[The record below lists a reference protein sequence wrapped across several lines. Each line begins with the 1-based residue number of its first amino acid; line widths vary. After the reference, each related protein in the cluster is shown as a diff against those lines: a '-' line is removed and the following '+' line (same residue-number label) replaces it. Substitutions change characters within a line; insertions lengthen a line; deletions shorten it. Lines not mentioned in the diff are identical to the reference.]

1 MRRSIVLAPAALRPL
16 SAGLLRLALPV
27 LLLGLVVLLG
37 GCNESAHAAGEVE
50 SRVQQKARE
59 VQSRFP
65 GWVESGGDGTR
76 VGPLGEELDQHIK
89 AKRFEQ
95 AESVLDR
102 ILSILDEP
110 PGATTSAPGGDSAQ
124 QRIQRKSREV
134 SSRFPEW
141 MSGGGDEPA
150 FRALKEELDV
160 HMGAARFDEAESV
173 LDRMLYLMGGNGG
186 AERATV
192 SSRTAAAQTAPF
204 DGETIGPE
212 REVRL
217 GEVPDEAEIIFS
229 RRNRI
234 YVMDAD
240 GGRETQIT
248 FDGRRHLEHVAMSP
262 DRRYIVAN
270 YFADPAEGG
279 LSSRM
284 LLFDLERGTERGLVP
299 GFHMAGNG
307 GVDWDR
313 DGYIY
318 FSGVD
323 RQPYPRP
330 SRREEFIANYAST
343 EIWKVH
349 YDGNGLTRLT
359 TTPDRGE
366 ADVSVSEDGTLLAY
380 MATYLDPPND
390 YTEIWVSNSDGSGS
404 RRVYVGGKNKV
415 TSVHDPEISP
425 DNQYVVFSQ
434 VDPNFRNFPDDPNA
448 NTAHNLIAISLEGNE
463 KRQLTAPGPIS
474 VIPDWKGSRVLYL
487 LLSDREK
494 QPFFG
499 IVVMDEDGSNARR
512 IKGDANI
519 AKWIPPRRLS
529 R

>member
-1 MRRSIVLAPAALRPL
+1 VQRCIAIAPVA
-16 SAGLLRLALPV
+16 LRLAFPV
-27 LLLGLVVLLG
+27 LLLGLLALLG
-37 GCNESAHAAGEVE
+37 GCNEGAHAAGEVE

-65 GWVESGGDGTR
+65 AWVESGGDGTR
-76 VGPLGEELDQHIK
+76 VGPLGQELDQHIK

-102 ILSILDEP
+102 LLSILDEP
-110 PGATTSAPGGDSAQ
+110 PGATSAPGGGSVQ
-124 QRIQRKSREV
+124 QRIERKSREV
-134 SSRFPEW
+134 RSRFPQWASE
-141 MSGGGDEPA
+141 GGDEPT

-160 HMGAARFDEAESV
+160 HMGARRFEEAENV
-173 LDRMLYLMGGNGG
+173 LDRMLTLMGGNGS
-186 AERATV
+186 AEREAST
-192 SSRTAAAQTAPF
+192 SRAAVAQTAAF

-217 GEVPDEAEIIFS
+217 GAVPDEAEIIFS

-240 GGRETQIT
+240 GGHETQIT

-262 DRRYIVAN
+262 DRRYIAAN
-270 YFADPAEGG
+270 YFADPAQGG
-279 LSSRM
+279 LSSRV

-299 GFHMAGNG
+299 DFHMAGNG

-318 FSGVD
+318 FSGVA
-323 RQPYPRP
+323 RQPYERP
-330 SRREEFIANYAST
+330 SRREEFIANYAAT
-343 EIWKVH
+343 EIWKVR

-359 TTPDRGE
+359 ATSDRGE
-366 ADVSVSEDGTLLAY
+366 ADVSVSEDGTLVTY

-390 YTEIWVSNSDGSGS
+390 YTEIWVGNSDGSDH

-434 VDPNFRNFPDDPNA
+434 VDPNFHNFPDDPNA
-448 NTAHNLIAISLEGNE
+448 NTAHNLITVPLAGDDQ
-463 KRQLTAPGPIS
+463 RQLTDPGPIS

-519 AKWIPPRRLS
+519 AKWIPPRQLS